1 MKALAKQAPLP
12 EAPEGLSQAAA
23 TDGGPSQLARWLA
36 EGRDR
41 LEGFLVEILYDRGRS
56 WRHVVVASGLR
67 MLSWV
72 FASAVGLRTW
82 AYQRRLLHD
91 APLGCLVVVVGNL
104 TVGGT
109 GKTPIVETFARSLA
123 QRGRRVVILSRGYGS
138 RKEPRW
144 RRYWRWLTHQEAPP
158 PRMVSD
164 GQKLYLTAAQAGDEP
179 VMLARNLPGVA
190 VLVDRNRV
198 KAGEYAIRKLGADVL
213 LLDDG
218 FQYLPLRGSINLLM
232 VDKGNPFGNGKL
244 LPRGTLREPIH
255 HMRRAS
261 YVFLTKSDGRPDPD
275 LEALIQRYQP
285 GRQIIECAHR
295 PRYLQRLFLEE
306 RHPLEALA
314 GRRVAVFSGIATPES
329 FEGFVRD
336 LGGEIVHR
344 RRFLDHHSFRAEEL
358 QALVRAAVAA
368 GASWI
373 VTTEKDAVRLE
384 PATTPGD
391 LPLYFLRLEVEI
403 LRGATDFED
412 AISRL
417 CFPRQFIAA
426 TRRV

>member
-1 MKALAKQAPLP
+1 
-12 EAPEGLSQAAA
+12 
-23 TDGGPSQLARWLA
+23 
-36 EGRDR
+36 
-41 LEGFLVEILYDRGRS
+41 
-56 WRHVVVASGLR
+56 

-198 KAGEYAIRKLGADVL
+198 TAGEYAIRKLGADVL